1 MKIREN
7 ELESSKSCWVDVWK
21 GALSNLGFPVFHSP
35 TFSLGSLMLSWTPA
49 MLSYSRALQIRTQR
63 GAFSMGSSPLTPTWW
78 LSPVGYGITYHPEGR
93 MARGRPGDTPRDDG
107 TNVEPG
113 FQFKKCHE
121 FRKSSVILF
130 WFCLKNCKMCFYVFI
145 SFSRLSFEAHCVHT
159 VLKLRTL

>member
-21 GALSNLGFPVFHSP
+21 GALSILGFPVFHSP
-35 TFSLGSLMLSWTPA
+35 TSSLGSLMLSWTPA

-93 MARGRPGDTPRDDG
+93 MVRGRPGDTPRDDG
-107 TNVEPG
+107 TNEEPE

-121 FRKSSVILF
+121 FLIILF
-130 WFCLKNCKMCFYVFI
+130 HKLQNVIFMFWSLSRGWALK
-145 SFSRLSFEAHCVHT
+145 HT
-159 VLKLRTL
+159 VIKLRTL